1 MIEFSTFSFQYKS
14 QTKPTLDEIN
24 LRIRDGEKIL
34 IAGASGSGK
43 STLGSC
49 INGLIP
55 HSLGGHIEGSLK
67 INGVETKES
76 DIYEISREVGTVL
89 QDTDSQFV
97 GLTVGEDIAFSLEN
111 QCIDKAKMH
120 EIVMKSA
127 SLVSM
132 QDFLDNSPED
142 LSGGQKQRVALSGVL
157 VDDVSILLFDE
168 PLAALDPA
176 TGELA
181 IELIDDLH
189 KQTGKT
195 VIIIEHRI
203 EDVLHRDIDRIVLVD
218 EGRIVMDDTP
228 AHVLQS
234 GILVDKGIREPLYVA
249 AMKNAGCDVSGEE
262 NLDSIE
268 RMDISPYRDNLLK
281 WFSAKRRK
289 LEQKDTPAALSFR
302 NVSFSYDGRRNALNN
317 ISFDVHRGEMISILG
332 KNGAGKST
340 LASVLTGIYSP
351 DSGQIFIDGKDASRE
366 SIAER
371 AQKIGYVMQNP
382 NHMISNSMIY
392 DEVAFGLR
400 LRGVDEDTVREKVM
414 DVLKLCSLAQY
425 HKWPISALSYGQK
438 KRVTIASILVMEPE
452 ILILDEPTA
461 GQDYRRYS
469 AMMSFLSRV
478 NRETGVTILFVTH
491 DLHLALEYTPR
502 SIVLAD
508 GQLLCDA
515 PISTIFSDE
524 DLLRSANLKVTSLFT
539 LARKLGLEGNDVAS
553 FIETFIVEEKH
564 RRGEAEA
571 VVDEKVIQKDRPV
584 VRKKEEGEA
593 KRKQLKFDVEYFP
606 ADSWVH
612 RLNGVTKFG
621 LLITW
626 LLVSLMTFDVRVL
639 SVTLV
644 AGLLTLATCH
654 VPIRKYRPILI
665 FVFLSV
671 LLNALFIYLFS
682 PQQGPE
688 YMGSRTILFNLPD
701 THYTP
706 TAETLWYLLIVVMK
720 YFSISPIAITFIY
733 CTQPSEFASSLNRLR
748 ISYKIS
754 YAVSLAFRYIPVI
767 MKDYTNIR
775 DSQACRGVEISRKAK
790 LSQRISGTTKTLAPL
805 ILSSIDKIDIIT
817 NAMILRGFGKK
828 RKRTWYRA
836 DSLRTADWI
845 LIVFMAALIAL
856 TVYLRFGTGV
866 KFFYPF

>member
-14 QTKPTLDEIN
+14 QTKPTLHEIN

-55 HSLGGHIEGSLK
+55 HSLGGHIEGSLR

-111 QCIDKAKMH
+111 QCIDKEKMH
-120 EIVMKSA
+120 ETVMKSA

-203 EDVLHRDIDRIVLVD
+203 EDVLHRNIDRIVLVD

-228 AHVLQS
+228 ARVLQS

-268 RMDISPYRDNLLK
+268 RMDISPYRENLLK

-317 ISFDVHRGEMISILG
+317 ISFDVHRGEMVSILG

-340 LASVLTGIYSP
+340 LASILTGIYSP
-351 DSGQIFIDGKDASRE
+351 DSGQIFIDGKDASME

-371 AQKIGYVMQNP
+371 SRKIGYVMQNP

-414 DVLKLCSLAQY
+414 DVLRLCSLAQY
-425 HKWPISALSYGQK
+425 HKWPVSALSYGQK
-438 KRVTIASILVMEPE
+438 KRVTIASILVMEP
-452 ILILDEPTA
+452 
-461 GQDYRRYS
+461 
-469 AMMSFLSRV
+469 
-478 NRETGVTILFVTH
+478 
-491 DLHLALEYTPR
+491 
-502 SIVLAD
+502 
-508 GQLLCDA
+508 
-515 PISTIFSDE
+515 
-524 DLLRSANLKVTSLFT
+524 
-539 LARKLGLEGNDVAS
+539 
-553 FIETFIVEEKH
+553 
-564 RRGEAEA
+564 
-571 VVDEKVIQKDRPV
+571 
-584 VRKKEEGEA
+584 
-593 KRKQLKFDVEYFP
+593 
-606 ADSWVH
+606 
-612 RLNGVTKFG
+612 
-621 LLITW
+621 
-626 LLVSLMTFDVRVL
+626 
-639 SVTLV
+639 
-644 AGLLTLATCH
+644 
-654 VPIRKYRPILI
+654 
-665 FVFLSV
+665 
-671 LLNALFIYLFS
+671 
-682 PQQGPE
+682 
-688 YMGSRTILFNLPD
+688 
-701 THYTP
+701 
-706 TAETLWYLLIVVMK
+706 
-720 YFSISPIAITFIY
+720 
-733 CTQPSEFASSLNRLR
+733 
-748 ISYKIS
+748 
-754 YAVSLAFRYIPVI
+754 
-767 MKDYTNIR
+767 
-775 DSQACRGVEISRKAK
+775 
-790 LSQRISGTTKTLAPL
+790 
-805 ILSSIDKIDIIT
+805 
-817 NAMILRGFGKK
+817 
-828 RKRTWYRA
+828 
-836 DSLRTADWI
+836 
-845 LIVFMAALIAL
+845 
-856 TVYLRFGTGV
+856 
-866 KFFYPF
+866 

>member
-14 QTKPTLDEIN
+14 QTKPTLHEIN

-340 LASVLTGIYSP
+340 LASILTGIYSP

-371 AQKIGYVMQNP
+371 ARKIGYVMQNP

-478 NRETGVTILFVTH
+478 NMETGVTILFVTH

-539 LARKLGLEGNDVAS
+539 LARKLGLEGSDVAS

-584 VRKKEEGEA
+584 VRKKES
-593 KRKQLKFDVEYFP
+593 D
-606 ADSWVH
+606 
-612 RLNGVTKFG
+612 
-621 LLITW
+621 
-626 LLVSLMTFDVRVL
+626 
-639 SVTLV
+639 
-644 AGLLTLATCH
+644 
-654 VPIRKYRPILI
+654 
-665 FVFLSV
+665 
-671 LLNALFIYLFS
+671 
-682 PQQGPE
+682 
-688 YMGSRTILFNLPD
+688 
-701 THYTP
+701 
-706 TAETLWYLLIVVMK
+706 
-720 YFSISPIAITFIY
+720 
-733 CTQPSEFASSLNRLR
+733 
-748 ISYKIS
+748 
-754 YAVSLAFRYIPVI
+754 
-767 MKDYTNIR
+767 
-775 DSQACRGVEISRKAK
+775 
-790 LSQRISGTTKTLAPL
+790 
-805 ILSSIDKIDIIT
+805 
-817 NAMILRGFGKK
+817 
-828 RKRTWYRA
+828 
-836 DSLRTADWI
+836 
-845 LIVFMAALIAL
+845 
-856 TVYLRFGTGV
+856 
-866 KFFYPF
+866 

>member
-1 MIEFSTFSFQYKS
+1 MIEFSAFSFQYRS
-14 QTKPTLDEIN
+14 QTKPTLHEIT
-24 LRIRDGEKIL
+24 LTIKDGEKIL

-55 HSLGGHIEGSLK
+55 HSLGGHIEGSLR
-67 INGVETKES
+67 INGAETKES

-111 QCIDKAKMH
+111 QCIDKVKMH
-120 EIVMKSA
+120 ETVMKSA

-132 QDFLDNSPED
+132 QDFLDKSPED

-181 IELIDDLH
+181 IELIDELH

-234 GILVDKGIREPLYVA
+234 GILVEKGIREPLYVA
-249 AMKNAGCDVSGEE
+249 AMKNAGCDLSSDAD
-262 NLDSIE
+262 LDCLD
-268 RMDISPYRDNLLK
+268 RMDISRYRGRLLD

-289 LEQKDTPAALSFR
+289 LEQAETPVALSFR
-302 NVSFSYDGRRNALNN
+302 NVSFSYDGKKNALND

-340 LASVLTGIYSP
+340 LASILTGIYSP

-366 SIAER
+366 TIAER
-371 AQKIGYVMQNP
+371 ARKIGYVMQNP

-414 DVLKLCSLAQY
+414 DVLRLCSLAQY
-425 HKWPISALSYGQK
+425 HKWPVSALSYGQK

-478 NRETGVTILFVTH
+478 NRETGITILFVTH

-539 LARKLGLEGNDVAS
+539 LARKLGLEGSDVAS
-553 FIETFIVEEKH
+553 FIETFIVEEKS

-571 VVDEKVIQKDRPV
+571 VVDEKVTQKDRPA

-626 LLVSLMTFDVRVL
+626 LLVSLMTFDVRV
-639 SVTLV
+639 
-644 AGLLTLATCH
+644 H

-817 NAMILRGFGKK
+817 NAMILRGFGKN

-836 DSLRTADWI
+836 DSLKTADWI